1 MLDTK
6 GTFFQMYYNPLKK
19 DLEESKHL
27 FSALQS
33 RLRQINSLIC

>member
-33 RLRQINSLIC
+33 RLHDRLIH